1 MEKMVIIRKSNGK
14 EEIIYILDEVLQINK
29 ENSELVRLFSELV
42 KVTNKNHNLDEEYRF
57 GSYKNDSAN
66 ASNYFN
72 DVMKGNH
79 REAVG
84 GSFHNFVMAYMKRFY
99 KEDTEVF
106 GLNTAQKM
114 HLAITKNTK
123 GSKKK

>member
-1 MEKMVIIRKSNGK
+1 MDKMVIIRTSNGK
-14 EEIIYILDEVLQINK
+14 EEIVYILDEVLQINK
-29 ENSELVRLFSELV
+29 ENSELVRLFTELV
-42 KVTNKNHNLDEEYRF
+42 RVTNEKYDLDEEYRF
-57 GSYKNDSAN
+57 GTYKNDSMN
-66 ASNYFN
+66 AANYFN
-72 DVMKGNH
+72 DVIKGSHKN
-79 REAVG
+79 VIG
-84 GSFHNFVMAYMKRFY
+84 GSFHNFVMTYMKRFY

>member
-29 ENSELVRLFSELV
+29 ENSELVKLFAELV
-42 KVTNKNHNLDEEYRF
+42 KVTNKKYNLDEEYRF
-57 GSYKNDSAN
+57 GAYKNDSMN

-72 DVMKGNH
+72 DVMNGRHK
-79 REAVG
+79 EAIG
-84 GSFHNFVMAYMKRFY
+84 GSFHNFVMTYMKRFY

-123 GSKKK
+123 KR